1 MKIDTTTLAERY
13 EELCFVSMA
22 VEQELHMMQLA
33 MALPAT
39 IDNKTYTFVAYNMD
53 EETVTLQ
60 CEEQAVDAVYMPT
73 LSFEA
78 FEQLMNEYI

>member
-22 VEQELHMMQLA
+22 VEQELHMMQLV

-39 IDNKTYTFVAYNMD
+39 IEDKTYTFIAYNMD

-60 CEEQAVDAVYMPT
+60 CEEHATGAVYTPT
-73 LSFEA
+73 MSFEA
-78 FEQLMNEYI
+78 FEQFMQPYK